1 MKKTLFLLLTL
12 LMVGSGFA
20 QRAPQTKL
28 ISSSEDR
35 IVVNVQLNGYST
47 LKVQT
52 PRGEQFVVTAP
63 EMATT
68 LEAGAPELPMFPI
81 PTIIGDRAEMTVNV
95 IDAQYTDVANID
107 IAPSKG
113 NLSRQINP
121 ADVPYSYGAM
131 YDENAFYPAAQATLE
146 APYILRDFRG
156 QNIMVHPFAYNPQTH
171 TLRVYENLTIEM
183 VKVSDNGENQK
194 VSRRDNTMKVNPEQ
208 KAAYQRRF
216 INFGEAQAKY
226 NFVTDNG
233 EMLIICADSY
243 MAGMQELVDWKN
255 ISGRPTT
262 MVSVTEAGGNNDN
275 AIKSYITNLYNDP
288 NHNLTFVLLVG
299 DYADITPHSVGS
311 DARSDNW
318 FGQVEGTD
326 HYPEVLVGRFS
337 VQSDAHVLSQVT
349 KVLTYE
355 RNLQSD
361 ITWADKGMGIGYYG
375 AGSGHYGEDDYR
387 HIDLIRDTL
396 LHYTYSQVTEH
407 HGGSGGDASTT
418 TISATTNQGISIINY
433 CNHGSET
440 SWGVANYSTSN
451 VNALTNDNMWPIVWS
466 VACLNGKFNYG
477 SECFAEAWM
486 RATNNSTGVPTG
498 AIGGMFSW
506 ISQPWIPPMY
516 GQDEMVNILCE
527 WRSTDQF
534 NHTLAGASLNGNMD
548 VIDKSSDTQTHDTWI
563 LFGDPSLMVRTANPT
578 DMNVSVSP
586 SVLMLGMNELT
597 LSADADY
604 AIATLSMDGE
614 VLASGNVENGQC
626 TLTFPAL
633 SNVGMAQLVVI
644 GYNKVTSITEIE
656 VVPAEGAY
664 ITVNDYAMNADQ
676 ANYGE
681 VIDMSINVKNVGVE
695 VANNMTATL
704 TTECEYIEILN
715 GEASVASV
723 NPDEIVTI
731 EGFQFKVADNV
742 PDKTVAQFFLNV
754 NDGTNSWQ
762 GKLSITLH
770 APVVATEAIEDN
782 GEQLTCTF
790 INNGTAPFVGGTFN
804 LYSSSTALAF
814 SETSINFENAV
825 APGETI
831 SFEMPYTID
840 ENVEPGTTFAV
851 AYDFMSGLQLVE
863 GDFIISYGAIMDD
876 FESGAFGEN
885 WTLSTQYPWT
895 IVSEGRTG
903 SCAKSANAGV
913 SNSEGFCELTVDVLA
928 AGELTFWYKVSSEGN
943 YDKLHFY
950 MDNSQVQEWSGN
962 VNWTQFTQPVSVGT
976 HTFKW
981 SYTKDG
987 SVNNGSDCAW
997 IDDIQF
1003 PPVNVIDF
1011 IDPITDL
1018 EATLTGMTTNL
1029 TWVGYEGAE
1038 AYLIQRDDET
1048 VATVTETTFSET
1060 LDEGVYKYSVF
1071 AQVGDAI
1078 SKPTSVI
1085 VTVVYDATGENEA
1098 TIFNVYPNPTKGM
1111 LNIVAGADSFEYQIL
1126 NNMGQ
1131 EVLRGTAQGTQHLNI
1146 GDMAKGV
1153 YFLRLTTGSQIS
1165 IQKIVVE

>member
-194 VSRRDNTMKVNPEQ
+194 VSRRDNTTKVNPEQ

-486 RATNNSTGVPTG
+486 RATDNSTGVPTG

-604 AIATLSMDGE
+604 AIATLSMNGE

-804 LYSSSTALAF
+804 LYSSSTDLAF

-895 IVSEGRTG
+895 IVNEGRTG

-1085 VTVVYDATGENEA
+1085 VTVVYDATGETEA

>member
-194 VSRRDNTMKVNPEQ
+194 VSRRGNTTKVNPEQ

-355 RNLQSD
+355 RDLQSD

-486 RATNNSTGVPTG
+486 RATDNSTGVPTG

-804 LYSSSTALAF
+804 LYSSSTDLAF

-895 IVSEGRTG
+895 IVNEGRTG

-1071 AQVGDAI
+1071 TQVGDAI

-1085 VTVVYDATGENEA
+1085 VTVVYDATGETEA